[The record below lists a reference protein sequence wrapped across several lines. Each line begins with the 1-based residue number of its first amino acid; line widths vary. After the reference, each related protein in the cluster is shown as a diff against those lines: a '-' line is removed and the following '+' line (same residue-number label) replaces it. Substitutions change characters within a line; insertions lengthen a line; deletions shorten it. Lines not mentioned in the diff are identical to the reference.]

1 MGNVERMGIVAL
13 VNHKG
18 GVGKST
24 TAVNLAAALSK
35 RGRRVL
41 VIDADSQH
49 NATSWIG
56 ADAPPDLAFADVL
69 RRPSDAANAIGPS
82 TVGGVDLLYGSRETA
97 VAERELQAGPS
108 PTTALRRALRTVTR
122 YDDILIDS
130 PPGLGCASLNAIV
143 AADELLVPAEPHGLS
158 LAGLGQL
165 RETITDLVALEV
177 IATEP
182 PMRVVLCRYDG
193 RLALAKEVAA
203 HLRDA
208 ADVAVFKTEI
218 RVNTKLTECVG
229 ARQSIFDY
237 EPAAIGAADYAAL
250 SMEFKP

>member
-1 MGNVERMGIVAL
+1 MGIVAL

-18 GVGKST
+18 GCGKST

-41 VIDADSQH
+41 LIDADSQH
-49 NATSWIG
+49 SATTWIG
-56 ADAPPDLAFADVL
+56 TDAPPDFVFAHLL
-69 RRPSDAANAIGPS
+69 RRPTNAACAIGLS
-82 TVGGVDLLYGSRETA
+82 TVSGVDLLYGSRETA
-97 VAERELQAGPS
+97 VAERELQAGTS
-108 PTTALRRALRTVTR
+108 PTTALRRALRAVTA

-143 AADELLVPAEPHGLS
+143 AADELLVPLEPHGLS

-165 RETITDLVALEV
+165 RETIADLVAAEV
-177 IATEP
+177 IAAEP

-203 HLRDA
+203 HLRADA
-208 ADVAVFKTEI
+208 SVTVSRTEI
-218 RVNTKLTECVG
+218 RLNTKLTECVG
-229 ARQSIFDY
+229 AHQSIFDY
-237 EPAAIGAADYAAL
+237 EPAAIGAADYSAL